1 MSIFPMQLK
10 KLIEESNK
18 TQNAICKDLGISKQ
32 KLSKWK
38 TAYNEPSID
47 ELMQLATYFEV
58 SSDYLI
64 GLENYDGTK
73 KTVRLSDSFNNN
85 SGSINFKA

>member
-1 MSIFPMQLK
+1 MNVFSIRLQ

-38 TAYNEPSID
+38 TAYNEPSLD
-47 ELMQLATYFEV
+47 ELRVIAIYFGV
-58 SSDYLI
+58 TSDYLI
-64 GLENYDGTK
+64 GLENEDGVK
-73 KTVRLSDSFNNN
+73 N
-85 SGSINFKA
+85 SPRFK